1 MPYKHNAPFRYD
13 VVGSF
18 LRPDVLKQARADH
31 AAGII
36 DDAQLK
42 TVENE
47 AIRDL
52 VAKQKAA
59 GLHVITDGEFRR
71 SYWHLDFMWGLQG
84 IERRTSR
91 TGYMFHD
98 EETTA
103 DTAVVTGKI
112 SGESHPFVEHF
123 KFVKALEEEGQVA
136 RQTIPAPAQ
145 TYSEVILDRCD
156 GQQESLRSVYPTD
169 EELIADIAAAYR
181 TVLADL
187 YAAGCRN
194 VQFDDCTWGIYCDRD
209 FVAKTGMSPVDIQ
222 KVSELGVA
230 INNAALE
237 GKPADLVVNT
247 HVCRGNYHS
256 TYAFEGDYDP
266 VAPYLF
272 ANEDVNAFYLEFD
285 TPRAG
290 GWQEGGSWPGHE
302 QAARPRGRGAAGEAH
317 LRGRPVRAA
326 GGPLPLP
333 TVRLCLLRV
342 REQAH
347 RGGAV
352 GQGRPGPARG
362 KARVGRG
369 LGNKTH
375 INSAIS
381 WCNPDVLGSP
391 RRRPTGKTWREVRA
405 QTRPRT
411 QIHLR
416 FGFGA

>member
-1 MPYKHNAPFRYD
+1 MAYSKNAPFRAD

-31 AAGII
+31 AAHLI

-42 TVENE
+42 VVEDE

-84 IERRTSR
+84 IERCTSR
-91 TGYMFHD
+91 QGYQFHD

-123 KFVKALEEEGQVA
+123 KFVKALEEKGQVA

-156 GQQESLRSVYPTD
+156 GQQESLRAVYPTD

-209 FVAKTGMSPVDIQ
+209 FVAKTGMSPVDIK

-272 ANEDVNAFYLEFD
+272 ANEEVNAFYLEFD

-290 GWQEGGSWPGHE
+290 GFEPLAHV
-302 QAARPRGRGAAGEAH
+302 AAGKKVVLGLVTSKQPGLEDEELLVRRINEAAQY
-317 LRGRPVRAA
+317 V
-326 GGPLPLP
+326 PLED
-333 TVRLCLLRV
+333 LCLSPQCGFASC
-342 REQAH
+342 EC
-347 RGGAV
+347 
-352 GQGRPGPARG
+352 
-362 KARVGRG
+362 
-369 LGNKTH
+369 GNKLTEEEQW
-375 INSAIS
+375 AKVALVQRVAKRV
-381 WCNPDVLGSP
+381 WGED
-391 RRRPTGKTWREVRA
+391 
-405 QTRPRT
+405 
-411 QIHLR
+411 
-416 FGFGA
+416 

>member
-1 MPYKHNAPFRYD
+1 MAYSKNAPFRAD

-18 LRPDVLKQARADH
+18 LRPDVLKQARADF
-31 AAGII
+31 AAGVI
-36 DDAQLK
+36 DAGALRA
-42 TVENE
+42 VEDE

-91 TGYMFHD
+91 TGYQFHD

-123 KFVKALEEEGQVA
+123 KFVKALEEKGQVA

-156 GQQESLRSVYPTD
+156 GQQESLRAVYPTD

-209 FVAKTGMSPVDIQ
+209 FVAKTGMSPVDIK

-256 TYAFEGDYDP
+256 TYAFEGGYDP

-290 GWQEGGSWPGHE
+290 GFEPLAHV
-302 QAARPRGRGAAGEAH
+302 AAGKKVVLGLVTSKQPGLEDEELLVRRINEAAQY
-317 LRGRPVRAA
+317 V
-326 GGPLPLP
+326 PLED
-333 TVRLCLLRV
+333 LCLSPQCGFASCECGYKLTEEEQWAKVALVQRV
-342 REQAH
+342 A
-347 RGGAV
+347 
-352 GQGRPGPARG
+352 
-362 KARVGRG
+362 KRVWGE
-369 LGNKTH
+369 
-375 INSAIS
+375 
-381 WCNPDVLGSP
+381 D
-391 RRRPTGKTWREVRA
+391 
-405 QTRPRT
+405 
-411 QIHLR
+411 
-416 FGFGA
+416 

>member
-1 MPYKHNAPFRYD
+1 MAYSKNAPFRAD

-18 LRPDVLKQARADH
+18 LRPDVLKQARADF
-31 AAGII
+31 AAGVI
-36 DDAQLK
+36 DAGALCA
-42 TVENE
+42 VEDE

-91 TGYMFHD
+91 TGYQFHD

-112 SGESHPFVEHF
+112 SGENHPFVEHF

-156 GQQESLRSVYPTD
+156 GQQESLRAVYPTD

-256 TYAFEGDYDP
+256 TYAFEGGYDP

-290 GWQEGGSWPGHE
+290 GFEPL
-302 QAARPRGRGAAGEAH
+302 ARVAAGKKVVLGLVTSKQPGLEDEELLVRRINEAAQY
-317 LRGRPVRAA
+317 V
-326 GGPLPLP
+326 PLED
-333 TVRLCLLRV
+333 LCLSPQCGFASC
-342 REQAH
+342 EC
-347 RGGAV
+347 
-352 GQGRPGPARG
+352 
-362 KARVGRG
+362 
-369 LGNKTH
+369 GNKLTEEEQW
-375 INSAIS
+375 AKVALVQRVAKRV
-381 WCNPDVLGSP
+381 WGED
-391 RRRPTGKTWREVRA
+391 
-405 QTRPRT
+405 
-411 QIHLR
+411 
-416 FGFGA
+416 